1 MDTVGNTA
9 LEGGLELRHMEY
21 GVHGLHGVG
30 ESECEGERSRFGYYF
45 KGSEKILVG
54 ELLGGA
60 RRPEVFR
67 FHVELITYFKIQ
79 RS

>member
-1 MDTVGNTA
+1 MDAVGNTA

-21 GVHGLHGVG
+21 GVHGLHGIG
-30 ESECEGERSRFGYYF
+30 ESECEGERSRFSYYF
-45 KGSEKILVG
+45 EGSEILVG

-67 FHVELITYFKIQ
+67 FHVDLITYFKIQ
-79 RS
+79 QS

>member
-1 MDTVGNTA
+1 LDAVGNTA

-21 GVHGLHGVG
+21 RVHRLHGVR
-30 ESECEGERSRFGYYF
+30 ESECEGERSRFGYDF
-45 KGSEKILVG
+45 EGSKILVG

-60 RRPEVFR
+60 CRPEVFH
-67 FHVELITYFKIQ
+67 FHVDLITYFKIQ